1 MKEFRQEGSTMT
13 LEESYYIDRMLDDY
27 KLSRQSIRNLVS
39 KLASI
44 ATASEDTVPM
54 ILNRKS
60 QNMGYGRSNDVFEE
74 LLSDETLLCR
84 KINRLTQSLDEV
96 LV

>member
-60 QNMGYGRSNDVFEE
+60 QNAGYGRSTDVFEE